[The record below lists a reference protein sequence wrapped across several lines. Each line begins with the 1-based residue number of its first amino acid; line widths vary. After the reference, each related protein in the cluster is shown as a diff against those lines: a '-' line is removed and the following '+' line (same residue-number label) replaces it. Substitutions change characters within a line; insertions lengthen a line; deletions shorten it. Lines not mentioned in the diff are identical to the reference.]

1 MIEKALSGSRSYW
14 LWVAAL
20 AAVVAMGA
28 GLFVNQLQQGLGVTG
43 MSRDMSWGFYIA
55 QTAFMVGI
63 AASAVMVVLP
73 YYLHDYKAFGT
84 ITLLGEFVAIPAVV
98 VSGLFII
105 VDLGRP
111 DRVVNMF
118 LHPSPRSPIFWDAVA
133 LTGYLLLNLAIAW
146 AAMRSHVQRVPPPRW
161 IRPLIYLSIPWAV
174 SIHTF
179 TAFLFSGLAA
189 RPFWMTAILAPRFL
203 ASAFA
208 SGPALLILLVLLLE
222 RVGPINVPKAALQK
236 LAQIATYALLTNLF
250 FLGMEVFTVFYS
262 AMPHHQLAFEYLY
275 VGVHGKSRLVPWA
288 WSSLALCL
296 VAATILLLPRLRRQ
310 TRWLAAACGMMVVGL
325 WIDKGFCLVL
335 AGYVPTPLG
344 KIAQYSPT
352 APELLLSLS
361 VYALGALI
369 FTVLAKLYLHV
380 RAHQIEKSDRIPHP
394 GDA

>member
-1 MIEKALSGSRSYW
+1 MIEKALSGSRGYW
-14 LWVAAL
+14 LWLAAL
-20 AAVVAMGA
+20 TAVVALGA

-43 MSRDMSWGFYIA
+43 MGRDTPWGIYIT

-73 YYLHDYKAFGT
+73 YYLHDYKAFGA
-84 ITLLGEFVAIPAVV
+84 ITLLGEFVAIPAVI
-98 VSGLFII
+98 VSGLFIV

-111 DRVVNMF
+111 DRLVNLF

-133 LTGYLLLNLAIAW
+133 LTGYLLLNLVIAW
-146 AAMRSHVQRVPPPRW
+146 TAMRSHVQRVPPPRW

-174 SIHTF
+174 TIHTF

-222 RVGPINVPKAALQK
+222 RLGPVRVPQAALQK
-236 LAQIATYALLTNLF
+236 LAQIATYALLINLF

-262 AMPHHQLAFEYLY
+262 GMPHHQLAFEYLY
-275 VGVHGKSRLVPWA
+275 IGVHGKTRLVPFA

-296 VAATILLLPRLRRQ
+296 AAITILLIPRLRHQ
-310 TRWLAAACGMMVVGL
+310 TRWLAAACGMIIVGL

-335 AGYVPTPLG
+335 AGYVPTPLD
-344 KIAQYSPT
+344 KIVQYTPT
-352 APELLLSLS
+352 AVELLLSLS
-361 VYALGALI
+361 IYALGALL
-369 FTVLAKLYLHV
+369 FTVLAKLYLYV
-380 RAHQIEKSDRIPHP
+380 RAHQLREAGVALDH
-394 GDA
+394 DH